1 MKRRDFIKTL
11 TGSFAS
17 SLIAPGLLLSQQAL
31 AAEKNAEFW
40 RLAAQGHN
48 LIFVRHT
55 RTTPG
60 NGDPDGYRLDDC
72 STQRQLSDLGR
83 AEARQIG
90 EHFQR
95 SGVKLDRILSSAW
108 CRCTETADLAFGR
121 HEVWEPINSIFFNRD
136 RGPAQ
141 TRAILA
147 AAAEQPKGEN
157 WILSTHR
164 SNILLATGQNTSMGD
179 VLLTRYDPNQ
189 PEQLRVLAQLDWR

>member
-1 MKRRDFIKTL
+1 VNRRDFIKTL
-11 TGSFAS
+11 ATSF
-17 SLIAPGLLLSQQAL
+17 IAPGLVLSQTSF
-31 AAEKNAEFW
+31 AADKNTEFW
-40 RLAAQGHN
+40 RLAAEGNN

-60 NGDPDGYRLDDC
+60 IGDPEGYRLDDC

-83 AEARQIG
+83 REARQMG

-95 SGVKLDRILSSAW
+95 SGIQLDRILSSAW
-108 CRCTETADLAFGR
+108 CRCTETANLAFGH

-147 AAAEQPKGEN
+147 AAAEQPAGEN

-164 SNILLATGQNTSMGD
+164 SNILLATGQNTAMGD
-179 VLLTRYDPNQ
+179 VLLTRYDPKQ
-189 PEQLRVLAQLDWR
+189 PDQLRVLAKLDWH

>member
-1 MKRRDFIKTL
+1 MNRRDFVKTL
-11 TGSFAS
+11 AGS
-17 SLIAPGLLLSQQAL
+17 LMAPGLVVSQPTR

-40 RLAAQGHN
+40 RLAAEGNN

-60 NGDPDGYRLDDC
+60 SGDPAGYRLDDC
-72 STQRQLSDLGR
+72 STQRQLSDQGR
-83 AEARQIG
+83 IEARRIG

-95 SGVKLDRILSSAW
+95 SGIQLDRILSSAW

-147 AAAEQPKGEN
+147 AAAKQPAGEN

-164 SNILLATGQNTSMGD
+164 SNILLATGQNTAMGD
-179 VLLTRYDPNQ
+179 VLLTRYDPKQ
-189 PEQLRVLAQLDWR
+189 PDQLRVLAKLDWR